1 MNISKINIARN
12 ISKKSLV
19 SALDANDIL
28 ESFLSLIK
36 NQSKSR
42 LVKLSSFGT
51 FSFKKTPKR
60 LGRNPKTKD
69 SYIIPER
76 YKLNFKPSNKIKE
89 SLN

>member
-1 MNISKINIARN
+1 MSR
-12 ISKKSLV
+12 KSLV
-19 SALDANDIL
+19 SAGGSKIIL

-36 NQSKSR
+36 NASKSR

-69 SYIIPER
+69 SYIIPVTN
-76 YKLNFKPSNKIKE
+76 KLNFKPSSKLKRK
-89 SLN
+89 LN